1 MFGSLARPSHHL
13 SHYCWGEEDAIG
25 DPFLEVFEGLRPSA
39 WDSQGRLT
47 MFVLHSLSMCP

>member
-1 MFGSLARPSHHL
+1 MALAFYVWLSGKTHHL

-47 MFVLHSLSMCP
+47 CLSYTH